1 MDRIGLIQDKEEVL
15 ECFAHSYKPPGCVK
29 YGEFLD

>member
-1 MDRIGLIQDKEEVL
+1 VDWIGLIQDKGEVL
-15 ECFAHSYKPPGCVK
+15 DSCVHSHKPPGCVK